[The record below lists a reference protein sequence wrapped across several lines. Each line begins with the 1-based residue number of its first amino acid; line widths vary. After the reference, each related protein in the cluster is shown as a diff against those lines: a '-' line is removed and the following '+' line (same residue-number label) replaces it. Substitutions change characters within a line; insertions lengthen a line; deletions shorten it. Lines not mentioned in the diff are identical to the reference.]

1 MLTGS
6 RMEFGQKIGRPITIT
21 TRRTGGL
28 IGSVGSTALI
38 GGRDTLLVRS
48 RRRMVLHG
56 RRLGALTGRLGSI
69 RARGIVRA
77 GLFAGGIPLRSR
89 LFSVT

>member
-1 MLTGS
+1 
-6 RMEFGQKIGRPITIT
+6 MELGKKIVRPITIT

-28 IGSVGSTALI
+28 IGSVGSTPLI
-38 GGRDTLLVRS
+38 GGRDTLLVRN
-48 RRRMVLHG
+48 RWRMILHG
-56 RRLGALTGRLGSI
+56 GRFGAVTGRLGSI